1 MRTSVKRRRLVRFG
15 AATFFV
21 VALIGPWVYE
31 RVNVPAQY
39 PCTAPNIR
47 LEGDFCGVP
56 LTGAFAL
63 WTLVKDIPGLAMGL
77 ISGAY
82 GLVEATSALVAFG
95 LVGLIVAAPIVSLV
109 WAITDRGRRLW
120 PLGLIGLWA
129 VTLGLM
135 LVLGTAPYARPLW
148 AVWGVWVYAA
158 VAAFALVFEALPL
171 RAMARPGRSEPV
183 A

>member
-1 MRTSVKRRRLVRFG
+1 MRVSAKRRRLVRFG
-15 AATFFV
+15 AATLFV

-56 LTGAFAL
+56 LTGGFAL
-63 WTLVKDIPGLAMGL
+63 WTLVKDIPGLVMGL
-77 ISGAY
+77 ISGAF

-95 LVGLIVAAPIVSLV
+95 LVGLIVAAPIVSLI
-109 WAITDRGRRLW
+109 WAMADRGRRLW

-148 AVWGVWVYAA
+148 AVWGVWLYAGVAA
-158 VAAFALVFEALPL
+158 VALVFEALSL
-171 RAMARPGRSEPV
+171 SATDRPVRSEPL